1 MLIIL
6 INVFNI
12 LSVGVNS
19 LYKFIYFILYMTLTC
34 KLPTLNKELII
45 IIIISLLFVLLKH
58 HGAFSAAPEFAY
70 VGSFGKLYF
79 FLHPYN

>member
-1 MLIIL
+1 MLCFIIL

-45 IIIISLLFVLLKH
+45 IIVLEIQDVGAVFDIIF
-58 HGAFSAAPEFAY
+58 
-70 VGSFGKLYF
+70 
-79 FLHPYN
+79 

>member
-1 MLIIL
+1 MLYYINK
-6 INVFNI
+6 NVFNI

-45 IIIISLLFVLLKH
+45 NK
-58 HGAFSAAPEFAY
+58 
-70 VGSFGKLYF
+70 
-79 FLHPYN
+79 